1 MNGGI
6 KLIGKH
12 TEALLM
18 ENQEDFLVPA
28 DNVATVLYSHPLEHA
43 LLVLSKVGY
52 AKIPVLDSEDHLV
65 GLISLANI
73 VDKMMGL
80 TGFDMNLLDGSTVA
94 DVMEVNVPSIKSNDE
109 LEDVLHLLV
118 NGSFLPVVDEENIFQ
133 GIVTRKEILKSVNH
147 LVHELE
153 RRYELTPKEQE
164 LKII

>member
-1 MNGGI
+1 M
-6 KLIGKH
+6 IGKY

-18 ENQEDFLVPA
+18 ENQETFLVPA

-80 TGFDMNLLDGSTVA
+80 TGFDMNQIEGLTVA
-94 DVMEVNVPSIKSNDE
+94 DVMEVNVPTIQNKDD
-109 LEDVLHLLV
+109 LEDILHLLV
-118 NGSFLPVVDEENIFQ
+118 QGSFLPVVNEENVFE
-133 GIVTRKEILKSVNH
+133 GIITRKEILKAVNH

-153 RRYELTPKEQE
+153 RRYTVSTKGIIKEK
-164 LKII
+164 LIS

>member
-1 MNGGI
+1 M
-6 KLIGKH
+6 IGKY

-18 ENQEDFLVPA
+18 ENQETFLVPA

-80 TGFDMNLLDGSTVA
+80 TGFDMNQIEGLTVA
-94 DVMEVNVPSIKSNDE
+94 DVMEVNVPTIQNKDD
-109 LEDVLHLLV
+109 LEDILHLLV
-118 NGSFLPVVDEENIFQ
+118 QGSFLPVVNEDNVFE
-133 GIVTRKEILKSVNH
+133 GIITRKEILKAVNH

-153 RRYELTPKEQE
+153 KRYTVSTKGIIKEK
-164 LKII
+164 LIS

>member
-1 MNGGI
+1 
-6 KLIGKH
+6 
-12 TEALLM
+12 M
-18 ENQEDFLVPA
+18 ENQETFLVPA

-80 TGFDMNLLDGSTVA
+80 TGFDMNQIEGLTVA
-94 DVMEVNVPSIKSNDE
+94 DVMEVNVPTIQNKDD
-109 LEDVLHLLV
+109 LEDILHLLV
-118 NGSFLPVVDEENIFQ
+118 QGSFLPVVNEDNVFE
-133 GIVTRKEILKSVNH
+133 GIITRKEILKAVNH

-153 RRYELTPKEQE
+153 KRYTVSTKGIIKEK
-164 LKII
+164 LIS